1 MQEREMNLADFLM
14 EILLRWRMIIAWM
27 MVGGVLLGGFSYVRS
42 TQSVAAQ
49 KAALEQQQD
58 VQTELAALEGVL
70 TATQINN
77 VRAVVNNEKFSEYY
91 NQSLLMQ
98 IDATYVPRTQL
109 SFLITSA
116 DMEKSYSIERIYED
130 LLSSDLFEW
139 IVDRNQEGNVS
150 VNLNEL
156 ITVNGSRYNLTDSNV
171 IDSNVIDSNIIVSKE
186 ESSKTDSLR
195 IAIVH
200 VTEAECKELA
210 RQVIEYLEEQHDWLV
225 QELGDHELELIDQS
239 FVYVNDLKL
248 LNQQRT
254 MLNNITDGNANA
266 EKLQKDFTVEQ
277 QRYYTLLKTDDAE
290 ESAEQVTTVTVSSPS
305 VSVKYILLGMILF
318 AFMYVFCLF
327 MKYILNSK
335 LRVTDDI
342 RQIYDLTQLGM
353 IPQEISEKRAFAFV
367 DGWILK
373 LRDHNKRFFSREEA
387 TGLAAVAVKMQAKK
401 EGLDVVYCIGCD
413 LKENALQVAE
423 QMQTMLKVDGITINI
438 LNNVLYNQESME
450 QLQGA
455 KAVFLLEKAGETL
468 YDEIAQELELLQRQD
483 IRVFGAVVVE

>member
-1 MQEREMNLADFLM
+1 MQEREINLTDFLV
-14 EILLRWRMIIAWM
+14 EILLRWRMMIVWM
-27 MVGGVLLGGFSYVRS
+27 IVGGVLLGAFSHVRS

-49 KAALEQQQD
+49 KVALEQQLD

-70 TATQINN
+70 SAAQINS
-77 VRAVVNNEKFSEYY
+77 VRAVLNNEKFSEYY

-98 IDATYVPRTQL
+98 IDATYVPRTEL
-109 SFLITSA
+109 SFLITSV
-116 DMEKSYSIERIYED
+116 DMEMSYSIERIYED
-130 LLSSDLFEW
+130 LLSCDLFEW
-139 IVDRNQEGNVS
+139 IADRNQEGIVS
-150 VNLNEL
+150 ANLSEL
-156 ITVNGSRYNLTDSNV
+156 ITVRGSWDSDV
-171 IDSNVIDSNIIVSKE
+171 IILKDEYPKM
-186 ESSKTDSLR
+186 DSLNVT
-195 IAIVH
+195 IIH
-200 VTEAECKELA
+200 VTEEECKELA

-225 QELGDHELELIDQS
+225 QELGAHELELIDQS
-239 FVYVNDLKL
+239 FAYVNDSQLF
-248 LNQQRT
+248 NEQRT
-254 MLNNITDGNANA
+254 MLNNITNGNTNV

-277 QRYYTLLKTDDAE
+277 QRYYTLLKTDDTG
-290 ESAEQVTTVTVSSPS
+290 ESVEQVATVTVSAPS

-318 AFMYVFCLF
+318 VFIYVFWLF

-353 IPQEISEKRAFAFV
+353 IPRETSGKRAFAFV

-373 LRDHNKRFFSREEA
+373 LRDHNKRIFSREEA

-483 IRVFGAVVVE
+483 IRVLGAVVVE